1 VTLGNRVCGRNAD
14 GAADVA
20 EEVKDAA
27 GVAGAFLADGSE
39 GHLGEWDEDHGEADA
54 ADSEWARRGCRENV
68 QGKGGEPEAGEAGDA
83 EDAKPPATM
92 YLGSNL
98 ETSAPTMRE
107 ATEPRLRGLTAKPE
121 AVVL

>member
-68 QGKGGEPEAGEAGDA
+68 QGKGGEPEAGRCRGREAAGDHVSGIELGDKRTYDERGDRA
-83 EDAKPPATM
+83 EAARAD
-92 YLGSNL
+92 S
-98 ETSAPTMRE
+98 E
-107 ATEPRLRGLTAKPE
+107 A
-121 AVVL
+121 